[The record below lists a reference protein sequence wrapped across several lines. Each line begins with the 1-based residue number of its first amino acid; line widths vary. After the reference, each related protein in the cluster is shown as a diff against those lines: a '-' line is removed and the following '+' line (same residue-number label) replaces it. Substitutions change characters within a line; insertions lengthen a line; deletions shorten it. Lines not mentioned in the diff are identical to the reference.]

1 MKKTI
6 ALILAMV
13 VCLSLFA
20 GCKSSE
26 LRSYSEDADTEETTV
41 KDYTKAYESYKPDQV
56 MLTVNGIDV
65 TWSTLF
71 YWYYYDVSQIESNYG
86 DIDDW
91 NSAAA
96 FDETMTYSEYL
107 TEAVYNT
114 VVQYSVILS
123 KAAEQ
128 GVTLSDEE
136 IAAIDE
142 SWQTNV
148 DSYGDEG
155 EEAFIEYLE
164 TVFLSKDLYNSMSEI
179 SALYNAMLVET
190 YGAQGEKLS
199 DTDVLAKAEDMGYYR
214 TKNLLLS
221 TVDESGTALSDEEIA
236 KQKLLAETLYTELK
250 AISDPTALE
259 ARFDELMAQYS
270 SDTTAVTY
278 FPDGYT
284 ELPGALVEAYE
295 TAALALGDNQISEI
309 VETNYGYHI
318 ILKLPLSLTAIVEYA
333 SETEQHTLAYKVAQ
347 ELFAVQTENWAK
359 EAEVET
365 TSKYEKMNLAK
376 VLAKAEKVP
385 VASSAPLS
393 EKVPVASSA
402 PLSGK

>member
-221 TVDESGTALSDEEIA
+221 TVDESGTALADEEIA
-236 KQKLLAETLYTELK
+236 QQKLTAETLYTELK

-259 ARFDELMAQYS
+259 ARFDELMAEYS

-284 ELPGALVEAYE
+284 ELPGSFVEAYE
-295 TAALALGDNQISEI
+295 TAALALGDYQISEI

-318 ILKLPLSLTAIVEYA
+318 ILKLPLSASAIVEYA
-333 SETEQHTLAYKVAQ
+333 SETEQHTLSYLVAQ
-347 ELFAVQTENWAK
+347 ELYAVQMENWAK
-359 EAEVET
+359 EAVVET

-393 EKVPVASSA
+393 
-402 PLSGK
+402 GK

>member
-1 MKKTI
+1 MKKAI
-6 ALILAMV
+6 AIILAMIM
-13 VCLSLFA
+13 CLSLFA

-26 LRSYSEDADTEETTV
+26 LRSYSADADTEETTI

-56 MLTVNGIDV
+56 MFTVNGIDV

-96 FDETMTYSEYL
+96 FDETKTYSEYL

-123 KAAEQ
+123 KAAEL
-128 GVTLSDEE
+128 GVTLSEEE
-136 IAAIDE
+136 IAE
-142 SWQTNV
+142 MNERWQANV
-148 DSYGDEG
+148 DSYGGGD

-164 TVFLSKDLYNSMSEI
+164 SVFLTKDLYDTLNNTSS
-179 SALYNAMLVET
+179 LYNAIFTET

-199 DTDVLAKAEDMGYYR
+199 DADVLAKAEDMGYYR

-221 TVDESGTALSDEEIA
+221 TVDQTGAALSEEEIA
-236 KQKLLAETLYTELK
+236 QQKLTAETLYAQLK

-259 ARFDELMAQYS
+259 TRFDELMAEYS
-270 SDTTAVTY
+270 SDKTAVTY
-278 FPDGYT
+278 YPDGYT
-284 ELPGALVEAYE
+284 ELPGAFMEAYE
-295 TAALALGDNQISEI
+295 TAALALGDYQISEV
-309 VETNYGYHI
+309 VETSYGYHI
-318 ILKLPLSLTAIVEYA
+318 ILKLPLSASAIVEIA
-333 SETEQHTLAYKVAQ
+333 SETEQHTLAYFIAQ

-359 EAEVET
+359 EADVELS
-365 TSKYEKMNLAK
+365 SKYEKINLAK
-376 VLAKAEKVP
+376 VLAKAEHVP
-385 VASSAPLS
+385 VASAEPQ
-393 EKVPVASSA
+393 
-402 PLSGK
+402 G